1 MKRHGKKKTSPEQ
14 LTILVNFISKNK
26 VLVPGKTKPLEDEK
40 KIFDNLWED
49 LTKQLNSI
57 GQGPSKTS
65 SQWRKTF
72 IDWKCHTKKKA
83 RDLQKDKQKTE
94 GGSFIT
100 KGLTPTEEKLISFL
114 TCISEEGADVD
125 EVGLGNETVDVEF
138 QTAHVFAE
146 MPINQ
151 QSSKRPHSPP
161 VVERKRLCT
170 DSETPRTEEKT
181 GKASNLQKADDA
193 FQAVNKNKDK
203 RIEKIWQTN
212 FLDAMIEL
220 ELKEVELKRRL
231 LEARN
236 KTKELELLE
245 RKLKLEEAKFTSEQK
260 T

>member
-1 MKRHGKKKTSPEQ
+1 MVHKP
-14 LTILVNFISKNK
+14 TINYFI
-26 VLVPGKTKPLEDEK
+26 
-40 KIFDNLWED
+40 F
-49 LTKQLNSI
+49 Q
-57 GQGPSKTS
+57 
-65 SQWRKTF
+65 TF

-181 GKASNLQKADDA
+181 GWFFFPRYKS
-193 FQAVNKNKDK
+193 
-203 RIEKIWQTN
+203 
-212 FLDAMIEL
+212 
-220 ELKEVELKRRL
+220 
-231 LEARN
+231 
-236 KTKELELLE
+236 
-245 RKLKLEEAKFTSEQK
+245 LKLLYSELD
-260 T
+260 